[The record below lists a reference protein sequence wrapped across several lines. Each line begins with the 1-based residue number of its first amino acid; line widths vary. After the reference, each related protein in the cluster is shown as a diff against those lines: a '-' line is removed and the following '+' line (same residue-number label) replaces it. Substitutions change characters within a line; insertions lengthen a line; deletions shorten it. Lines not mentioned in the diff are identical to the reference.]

1 MQQFDNILSNC
12 LNENKQNLIKV
23 KFKADPAKVNE
34 HDDVMDV
41 QEYTGYVLQEFE
53 DGSSDVFVPDA
64 GLDNPIIRMM
74 VGDQQPQSRYGY
86 LIELV
91 GELLPSKGVSDKQE
105 ELESLDC
112 IHKIEDFMK
121 MNNFADSE
129 IIEIFK
135 EFISETT
142 PGE

>member
-1 MQQFDNILSNC
+1 MQHFDNILSSC

-53 DGSSDVFVPDA
+53 DGSGDVFVPDA

-74 VGDQQPQSRYGY
+74 IGDQQPNTRYEY
-86 LIELV
+86 LLDLIGKML
-91 GELLPSKGVSDKQE
+91 SNKGVGDKLE
-105 ELESLDC
+105 ELQSLDC

-135 EFISETT
+135 EYISETT
-142 PGE
+142 PG

>member
-74 VGDQQPQSRYGY
+74 VGDQQPQPRYGY
-86 LIELV
+86 LIELISK
-91 GELLPSKGVSDKQE
+91 LLPSKGVSDKQE

-142 PGE
+142 PG

>member
-1 MQQFDNILSNC
+1 MQHFDNILNNC
-12 LNENKQNLIKV
+12 LNENKNNLIKV
-23 KFKADPAKVNE
+23 KFKVDPAKVNE
-34 HDDVMDV
+34 HDNMVDV

-53 DGSSDVFVPDA
+53 DGSSEIFVPDA

-74 VGDQQPQSRYGY
+74 IGDQQTQPRYGY
-86 LIELV
+86 LIELI
-91 GELLPSKGVSDKQE
+91 GELLPTKGVADKQE
-105 ELESLDC
+105 ELQQLDC

-142 PGE
+142 PG